1 MTRTEILY
9 LLPYLFSLLL
19 SLGITIYVWKH
30 RQVTGAKAYAVL
42 TSSQTL
48 IIFGFICEL
57 LSPDLSG
64 KLLWDK
70 FQWIFFA
77 ILSYT
82 IPYFAVQYTEYK
94 IPLPKVFPT
103 LAGIPPTLLIL
114 GVLADPWLH
123 LVYPNP
129 ALDSTFIFGEL
140 QYDFNWFV
148 NLFAGYGYLASLAA
162 FILLA
167 QRFLRPHQV
176 YRAQVTTVI
185 VGLLIPVFGTFLP
198 YLNLSF
204 TGLRDSTPITSA
216 IGDLIIAWGIFRYRW
231 LNIVHIARD
240 KILENMTDLVFV
252 LDSHNRIIDINPSA
266 LQLLELSPSQV
277 IGKFAAPFFSEWP
290 VVLEKFNEPADA
302 NLEVVVE
309 RSGSYYHFD
318 VKSTLLHDSRGLYQ
332 GRIFVA
338 RDITSYASLQWKL
351 RELNEDLEQRVQMR
365 TEELAEAYDTT
376 LEGWANALELRDKE
390 TEGHSRRVT
399 ELTLKLAQA
408 IGISPADME
417 HIRRGA
423 ILHDIGKM
431 AIPDEI
437 LRKTGPLT
445 RAERDIVM
453 RHPLIA
459 YQLLVRIPYLQKALD
474 IPYCHHE
481 KWDGTGY
488 PRGLKG
494 EQIPL
499 AARIF
504 SVVDVWDAIQSNRSY
519 NNAWPRAKAIEYIR
533 GQADRHFDPQIVSV
547 FLEML
552 EQDKI

>member
-1 MTRTEILY
+1 M
-9 LLPYLFSLLL
+9 P
-19 SLGITIYVWKH
+19 
-30 RQVTGAKAYAVL
+30 
-42 TSSQTL
+42 
-48 IIFGFICEL
+48 
-57 LSPDLSG
+57 
-64 KLLWDK
+64 
-70 FQWIFFA
+70 
-77 ILSYT
+77 
-82 IPYFAVQYTEYK
+82 IPGCTWSTQ
-94 IPLPKVFPT
+94 PT
-103 LAGIPPTLLIL
+103 LE
-114 GVLADPWLH
+114 
-123 LVYPNP
+123 
-129 ALDSTFIFGEL
+129 SSFIFGEL
-140 QYDFNWFV
+140 RYDFNWFI
-148 NLFAGYGYLASLAA
+148 NLFAGYGYLAALAA

-185 VGLLIPVFGTFLP
+185 VGLLIPVLGTFLP
-198 YLNLSF
+198 YLDLNF

-216 IGDLIIAWGIFRYRW
+216 LGDLIIAWGIFRYRW

-252 LDSHNRIIDINPSA
+252 LDSHNRIIDINPGA
-266 LQLLELSPSQV
+266 LQLLGLSPSQV
-277 IGKFAAPFFSEWP
+277 IGKPAAPFFSEWP

-309 RSGSYYHFD
+309 RGGSYYHFD
-318 VKSTLLHDSRGLYQ
+318 VKSTLLHDSHGLYQ

-459 YQLLVRIPYLQKALD
+459 YQLLTRIPYLQKALD

-494 EQIPL
+494 EHIPL

-519 NNAWPRAKAIEYIR
+519 NNAWPRVKAVEYIR
-533 GQADRHFDPQIVSV
+533 EQSGRHFDPQIVEV
-547 FLEML
+547 FLRIM